1 MTTKPFDISLPA
13 FRANP
18 FPMFKEWR
26 DQTPVVPIKDMLS
39 KRAWLVTRYEDVEA
53 LLKDDTRFVKNQ
65 ANIPNSNS
73 KRPWMPGFIKALQTN
88 MLETDVPDHT
98 RLRGL
103 VHQAFMPRLIAQMHD
118 HITKLSHQLIDQAQ
132 KRGEMDL
139 IKDFAAQIPMT
150 IISEMLGVQEKDRL
164 NFHHWSLKMVTISAP
179 MDGITALPSI
189 YQLSQFLKRLFQ
201 EHRDNPRDNLTT
213 ALLKAEE
220 NGSSLSEDELLGMA
234 GLLLSAGQE
243 TTANLIGNGALAL
256 LTNPEQLEH
265 LKTEPALMK
274 PAIEELMRFTAPIMV
289 ATPRYAVQNLE
300 IAGTSIRQGDVV
312 YAGLGSANHD
322 ERRFENP
329 QNLILDRENNKHLGF
344 GVGLHYCVGAPLA
357 RLEASVAFGVL
368 FERLPNLKLAVD
380 PQNLQW
386 ARSFVPRGLKALPV
400 KF

>member
-1 MTTKPFDISLPA
+1 MPQMKPIDISNPS

-18 FPMFKEWR
+18 FPMFKQWR
-26 DQTPVVPIKDMLS
+26 EQTPVVPIRDMLAS
-39 KRAWLVTRYEDVEA
+39 RAWLVTRYNDVEN

-65 ANIPNSNS
+65 RSLNQRQIP
-73 KRPWMPGFIKALQTN
+73 MPSFIKALQTN

-118 HITKLSHQLIDQAQ
+118 HVTKLSHQLIDQAIQ
-132 KRGEMDL
+132 RGEMDL

-164 NFHHWSLKMVTISAP
+164 NFHHWSLKMVSISAP
-179 MDGITALPSI
+179 LDGITALPSI
-189 YQLSQFLKRLFQ
+189 YQLAQYLKRLFQ
-201 EHRDNPRDNLTT
+201 EHRQNPRDNLTS

-220 NGSSLSEDELLGMA
+220 NGSSLSQDELLGMA

-256 LTNPEQLEH
+256 LTNPEQLER
-265 LKTEPALMK
+265 LKTEPSLMK
-274 PAIEELMRFTAPIMV
+274 PAIEELMRFTAPIMI
-289 ATPRYAVQNLE
+289 ATPRYAAQNVE

-322 ERRFENP
+322 EQRFENP
-329 QNLILDRENNKHLGF
+329 QNLMLDRENNKHLGF
-344 GVGLHYCVGAPLA
+344 GMGMHYCVGAPLA
-357 RLEASVAFGVL
+357 RLEASVAFSVL
-368 FERLPNLKLAVD
+368 FERLPNLTLAVK
-380 PQNLQW
+380 PEELRW
-386 ARSFVPRGLKALPV
+386 ARSFVPRGLKALPI

>member
-1 MTTKPFDISLPA
+1 MNPKPFDISTPS

-18 FPMFKEWR
+18 FPIFKQWR
-26 DQTPVVPIKDMLS
+26 DQTPVVPIKDIMN
-39 KRAWLVTRYEDVEA
+39 KRAWLVTRFADVEA
-53 LLKDDTRFVKNQ
+53 LLKDDSRFVKNQ
-65 ANIPNSNS
+65 RSIPNHNQPSLWLPS
-73 KRPWMPGFIKALQTN
+73 FIKALQTN

-118 HITKLSHQLIDQAQ
+118 HITKLSHQLIDQAL
-132 KRGEMDL
+132 KKGEMDL

-164 NFHHWSLKMVTISAP
+164 NFHHWSLKMVTVTSP

-189 YQLSQFLKRLFQ
+189 YQLSNYLKRLFK
-201 EHRDNPRDNLTT
+201 EHRENPRDNLTT

-220 NGSSLSEDELLGMA
+220 NGSSLSEDEMLGMA

-256 LTNPEQLEH
+256 LMHPEQLER
-265 LKTEPALMK
+265 LKTEPSLMK
-274 PAIEELMRFTAPIMV
+274 PAIEELMRFTAPVMV
-289 ATPRYAVQNLE
+289 ATPRYATQNLE
-300 IAGTSIRQGDVV
+300 IAGTNISKGDVV
-312 YAGLGSANHD
+312 YAGLGAANHD

-344 GVGLHYCVGAPLA
+344 GMGMHYCVGAPLA
-357 RLEASVAFGVL
+357 RLEASVAFSVL
-368 FERLPNLKLAVD
+368 FERLPNLKLAVN
-380 PQNLQW
+380 PEELRW
-386 ARSFVPRGLKALPV
+386 SPSFVPRGLKALPV